1 MFTRVTVD
9 HIYNLGRTF
18 RLLLDGF
25 GNKMPP
31 DVSSFGHLSLCLAN
45 VAGDY
50 PTRSAREWPDPDLR
64 S

>member
-1 MFTRVTVD
+1 MIGSNEVALDMFTRVAVD

-31 DVSSFGHLSLCLAN
+31 DVSCPSPSLQ
-45 VAGDY
+45 
-50 PTRSAREWPDPDLR
+50 
-64 S
+64 